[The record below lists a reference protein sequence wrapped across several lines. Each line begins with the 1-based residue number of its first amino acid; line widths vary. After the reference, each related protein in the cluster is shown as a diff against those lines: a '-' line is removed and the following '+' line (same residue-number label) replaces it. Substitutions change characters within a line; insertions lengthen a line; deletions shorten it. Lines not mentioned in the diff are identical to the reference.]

1 MRPTTI
7 FGFICVLAGAQLAR
21 PAVADEAPTGPYAN
35 ESAYLKERF
44 DRSTSIEPQ
53 YAVGL
58 IRAVE
63 LQVDDQVTDSCF
75 TNASAVSARIRA
87 QLENAKISVY
97 SEPFATPLPFNPTL
111 NLSILG
117 GKLGSG
123 TCIASVAMSVEYSS
137 DTELGSLAY
146 TGGLFKVSGS
156 HVMWRRKSL
165 VGRAGN
171 VNDSILSYVQEW
183 IDSLT
188 ADVAM
193 AKRNES
199 VKKLF
204 AVWPDHP
211 PQTAREFQ
219 AEIEKALAKVP
230 Q

>member
-1 MRPTTI
+1 MKSTTA
-7 FGFICVLAGAQLAR
+7 FSSVCMLASVLFAGT
-21 PAVADEAPTGPYAN
+21 AVADEAPTGPYAN
-35 ESAYLKERF
+35 EGAYLQERF
-44 DRSTSIEPQ
+44 NRSTSIEPQ
-53 YAVGL
+53 YSVGL

-63 LQVDDQVTDSCF
+63 LQVDDQVTDGCF

-137 DTELGSLAY
+137 DIELGSLAY

-156 HVMWRRKSL
+156 HVIWRRRSL
-165 VGRAGN
+165 VGRGGN

-199 VKKLF
+199 VQKLF

-219 AEIEKALAKVP
+219 AEMEKALAKVP